1 MKFLLGL
8 AIITSLALANDAKKE
23 DNTAVFLKDNQQKSG
38 KRAVYKAAKKACL
51 SENKNLKGNALRVC
65 IVSKSQ

>member
-8 AIITSLALANDAKKE
+8 ALISSLSLANDAKKE
-23 DNTAVFLKDNQQKSG
+23 DITPVFKKDYQQKSG

-51 SENKNLKGNALRVC
+51 SENKSLKGNALRVC
-65 IVSKSQ
+65 IVSKS